1 PIRLDNERAEAY
13 VTQRVMKT
21 QCLAV
26 SEKQTQYKPKQT
38 QTNPIDMKYDMCRAV
53 FAHFQEP
60 RGRYYKLWRRY
71 FP

>member
-1 PIRLDNERAEAY
+1 
-13 VTQRVMKT
+13 MKT